1 VKVLIVEDEIDI
13 LESIRTYLVQQGFV
27 CEAVSTYMDAAEKIQ
42 LYQYDCLIIDLML
55 PDGSG
60 MNIIRLAKKLKIDAG
75 ILILTAKN
83 SLEDKLEG
91 LELGADDYLTKPF
104 HLSELNARIKAIIR
118 RKYFNGDNTVHCG
131 NLMIDLR
138 KRLVYC
144 EDKEIVLTKKEY
156 ELLEYFVMNKNSVL
170 PKTSLAEHCWGD
182 NIDQVDSFDFLFAQI
197 KNLKKKFKKFNVQ
210 LEIQNIYGIGY
221 KLIENEAD

>member
-1 VKVLIVEDEIDI
+1 MKVLIVEDEIDI
-13 LESIRTYLVQQGFV
+13 LESIRTYLVQQEFV
-27 CEAVSTYMDAAEKIQ
+27 CEAVSTCAEAKEKIQ
-42 LYQYDCLIIDLML
+42 LYQYDCLIIDIML

-60 MNIIRLAKKLKIDAG
+60 IDIIRLAKKLKINAG

-83 SLEDKLEG
+83 SLDDKLEG

-118 RKYFNGDNTVHCG
+118 RKYFNGDNIVYCG

-138 KRLVYC
+138 KRRVYC

-221 KLIENEAD
+221 KLIENETD

>member
-1 VKVLIVEDEIDI
+1 
-13 LESIRTYLVQQGFV
+13 
-27 CEAVSTYMDAAEKIQ
+27 
-42 LYQYDCLIIDLML
+42 ML

-83 SLEDKLEG
+83 SLDDKLEG

-104 HLSELNARIKAIIR
+104 HLSELNARLKAIIR
-118 RKYFNGDNTVHCG
+118 RKYFSGNNIVHCG
-131 NLMIDLR
+131 NLMFDLR
-138 KRLVYC
+138 KRLVFC

-197 KNLKKKFKKFNVQ
+197 KNLKKKFKKFNVR

-221 KLIENEAD
+221 KLMENETN

>member
-13 LESIRTYLVQQGFV
+13 LESIRTYLVQQEFV
-27 CEAVSTYMDAAEKIQ
+27 CEAVSTCAKAEEKIQ

-83 SLEDKLEG
+83 SLDDKLEG

-118 RKYFNGDNTVHCG
+118 RKYFNGDNLVHCG

-138 KRLVYC
+138 KRIVYC
-144 EDKEIVLTKKEY
+144 ADKEIVLTKKEY
-156 ELLEYFVMNKNSVL
+156 ELLEYFVMNKSSVL

-197 KNLKKKFKKFNVQ
+197 KNLKKKFKKFDIQ

-221 KLIENEAD
+221 KLIENETD

>member
-1 VKVLIVEDEIDI
+1 MKVLIVEDEIDI